1 MSLSSKYIYEDTNQK
16 TKYNCEISLKENEI
30 YLNVKEE
37 DIFNKEYEA
46 SLPLST
52 LLEKNNMF
60 KICNNNEDYYNLIVK
75 LINAKKY
82 KIIKEAND
90 IFVVFYIKNIITEKE
105 DEMKLCLRR
114 KDLEINSILESYN
127 NVIKDLKNE
136 NLKLKNNISILNNDV
151 SELKNENLKLK
162 NNISI
167 LNNDVSEL
175 KNENI
180 FLKNEISELKKII
193 LELKNNKEQMNQKL
207 KELDIFYDLKYSTIL
222 NDNNE
227 RIFFQSLIKCNNMK
241 LLYRLTRDGSEPK
254 DFHRLCDNKGPTIT
268 LFKSDNNRKFGGYL
282 SKNWESIGG
291 WKTDN
296 NVFLFSIDLNK
307 KYKIKNNQ
315 KDTYYCDGIIG
326 PDFCQLGF
334 GNFGNLLAKNKC
346 FEYNLISYY
355 EVDQEYKEYEI
366 SGNYDILCKDLE
378 VYKVE
383 L

>member
-1 MSLSSKYIYEDTNQK
+1 
-16 TKYNCEISLKENEI
+16 
-30 YLNVKEE
+30 
-37 DIFNKEYEA
+37 
-46 SLPLST
+46 
-52 LLEKNNMF
+52 MF
-60 KICNNNEDYYNLIVK
+60 KICNNNEDYYNLIIK

-114 KDLEINSILESYN
+114 KDLEINSSLESYN

-136 NLKLKNNISILNNDV
+136 NLKLKNNISIVNNDV
-151 SELKNENLKLK
+151 SELKNEKLKLK

-193 LELKNNKEQMNQKL
+193 LEIKKKEQMNQKS
-207 KELDIFYDLKYSTIL
+207 KEQDIFYDLKYSSIL

-241 LLYRLTRDGSEPK
+241 LLFRLSRDGSEPT

-282 SKNWESIGG
+282 SKNWESIGK

-296 NVFLFSIDLNK
+296 NLFLFSIDLNK
-307 KYKIKNNQ
+307 KY
-315 KDTYYCDGIIG
+315 
-326 PDFCQLGF
+326 
-334 GNFGNLLAKNKC
+334 NLLAKNQC
-346 FEYNLISYY
+346 MEYNFSYYY

-366 SGNYDILCKDLE
+366 SGNSDILCKDLE

>member
-1 MSLSSKYIYEDTNQK
+1 MSLSSKYIYEKTNQK

-30 YLNVKEE
+30 YLNVKEG

-60 KICNNNEDYYNLIVK
+60 KISNNNEDYYNLIIK

-136 NLKLKNNISILNNDV
+136 NLKLKNNIL
-151 SELKNENLKLK
+151 
-162 NNISI
+162 I

-180 FLKNEISELKKII
+180 FIKNEISELKKII
-193 LELKNNKEQMNQKL
+193 LK
-207 KELDIFYDLKYSTIL
+207 I
-222 NDNNE
+222 
-227 RIFFQSLIKCNNMK
+227 IK
-241 LLYRLTRDGSEPK
+241 
-254 DFHRLCDNKGPTIT
+254 
-268 LFKSDNNRKFGGYL
+268 
-282 SKNWESIGG
+282 
-291 WKTDN
+291 
-296 NVFLFSIDLNK
+296 
-307 KYKIKNNQ
+307 
-315 KDTYYCDGIIG
+315 
-326 PDFCQLGF
+326 
-334 GNFGNLLAKNKC
+334 KNK
-346 FEYNLISYY
+346 
-355 EVDQEYKEYEI
+355 
-366 SGNYDILCKDLE
+366 
-378 VYKVE
+378 
-383 L
+383 

>member
-1 MSLSSKYIYEDTNQK
+1 
-16 TKYNCEISLKENEI
+16 
-30 YLNVKEE
+30 
-37 DIFNKEYEA
+37 
-46 SLPLST
+46 
-52 LLEKNNMF
+52 
-60 KICNNNEDYYNLIVK
+60 
-75 LINAKKY
+75 
-82 KIIKEAND
+82 
-90 IFVVFYIKNIITEKE
+90 
-105 DEMKLCLRR
+105 MKLCLRR

-136 NLKLKNNISILNNDV
+136 NLKLKNNIL
-151 SELKNENLKLK
+151 
-162 NNISI
+162 I

-193 LELKNNKEQMNQKL
+193 LEIKKKEQTNQKL
-207 KELDIFYDLKYSTIL
+207 KEQDIFYDLKYSSIL

-241 LLYRLTRDGSEPK
+241 LLYRLSRDGSEPK

-282 SKNWESIGG
+282 SKNWESIGN

-296 NVFLFSIDLNK
+296 NLFLFSIDLNK
-307 KYKIKNNQ
+307 KYKIKNNPTISYFCNG
-315 KDTYYCDGIIG
+315 DLG
-326 PDFCQLGF
+326 PFFFQLGF
-334 GNFGNLLAKNKC
+334 QNFGNLLAKNKC
-346 FEYNLISYY
+346 VEKNLSFYY

-366 SGNYDILCKDLE
+366 SGNSDILCKDLE

>member
-60 KICNNNEDYYNLIVK
+60 KICNNNEDYYNLIIK
-75 LINAKKY
+75 LINTKKY

-127 NVIKDLKNE
+127 NVIKD
-136 NLKLKNNISILNNDV
+136 
-151 SELKNENLKLK
+151 LKNENLKLK

-241 LLYRLTRDGSEPK
+241 LLYRLSRDGSEPT

-282 SKNWESIGG
+282 SKNWESKGN

-296 NVFLFSIDLNK
+296 NLFLFSIDLNK

-315 KDTYYCDGIIG
+315 TSSYFCYGECG
-326 PDFCQLGF
+326 PEFYEFGF

-346 FEYNLISYY
+346 FESKLSDYY

-366 SGNYDILCKDLE
+366 SGNNEILCKDLE

>member
-1 MSLSSKYIYEDTNQK
+1 MPRMRMQ
-16 TKYNCEISLKENEI
+16 
-30 YLNVKEE
+30 
-37 DIFNKEYEA
+37 
-46 SLPLST
+46 
-52 LLEKNNMF
+52 
-60 KICNNNEDYYNLIVK
+60 
-75 LINAKKY
+75 
-82 KIIKEAND
+82 
-90 IFVVFYIKNIITEKE
+90 
-105 DEMKLCLRR
+105 MKLCLRR
-114 KDLEINSILESYN
+114 KDLEINSSLESYN
-127 NVIKDLKNE
+127 NVIKD
-136 NLKLKNNISILNNDV
+136 
-151 SELKNENLKLK
+151 LKNENLKLK

-193 LELKNNKEQMNQKL
+193 LEIKKKEQTNQKL

-241 LLYRLTRDGSEPK
+241 LLYRLSRDGSEPT